1 MPALVDCTV
10 VNDEVEL
17 LRARLRH
24 LEGVVDRFV
33 VVEARQDFRGRPKP
47 AHVAAS
53 GVLDFA
59 GTPITHLVLD
69 DLGVHDSLGARD
81 AAWARERTQ
90 RDALTALTDAF
101 DPTDVLI
108 VADVDEFPSRE
119 ACEVLRRGIPA
130 PVALEMEHCIGF
142 LDLCTRH
149 PWTFPF
155 AVPAGEVGSPHE
167 LRFRSN
173 RPLLLRSAGW
183 HLSYLGG
190 PDSQRHKLGTLAH
203 TELDRDLLR
212 NGRHLRRC
220 ARLGCHPSGTWKW
233 LEHRPL
239 ERLPASL
246 REDPYLSRHVFG
258 PRSGPRALAAFGYAL
273 AVSIP
278 AGENWTVNRALD
290 TQRSIRREL
299 RRRWGGAGVP

>member
-1 MPALVDCTV
+1 VPALVDCTV

-24 LEGVVDRFV
+24 LDGVVDRFV

-53 GVLDFA
+53 GVLDSA
-59 GTPITHLVLD
+59 RTPVTHLVLD
-69 DLGVHDSLGARD
+69 DLGDHGRLGERD
-81 AAWARERTQ
+81 AAWAREKTQ
-90 RDALTALTDAF
+90 RDALTAVLDGLG
-101 DPTDVLI
+101 PTDVVI
-108 VADVDEFPSRE
+108 VADVDELPSRE
-119 ACEVLRRGIPA
+119 ACEVLRRGVPA

-149 PWTFPF
+149 PWALPF
-155 AVPAGEVGSPHE
+155 AAPVGELGSPHE
-167 LRFRSN
+167 LRFRPD
-173 RPLLLRSAGW
+173 RPLVLRRAGW

-190 PDSQRHKLGTLAH
+190 PEAQRRKLGTLAH
-203 TELDRDLLR
+203 TELDRELLR
-212 NGRHLRRC
+212 DERHLRRC
-220 ARLGCHPSGTWKW
+220 ARLGCHPCGTWKW
-233 LEHRPL
+233 LQHRPL

-258 PRSGPRALAAFGYAL
+258 PRSRPRALAAFGYAL
-273 AVSIP
+273 AMSIP

-290 TQRSIRREL
+290 TQRSIRRAL